1 MAIGCKHLEQAN
13 QAITSRNGHHM
24 SILLL
29 GGSPQLPSSSSR
41 LLAHIGEQLA
51 LQGHSYA
58 RLHVRDLPAHALL
71 QADYADAAIARAVQ
85 AVADAD
91 AIVIATPIY
100 KASYTGLLKAF
111 LDLLPQDGLAGK
123 LVLPLA
129 TGGGHA
135 HTLALDYALR
145 PVLHAL
151 GAKQVFTSI
160 YANAQQLAWHEERGL
175 SLDAPIAARVQ
186 AGIDDVSAGLF
197 LLQGR
202 RPPAPADIAVPAR
215 SLHDQPYA
223 ARYQAA

>member
-1 MAIGCKHLEQAN
+1 
-13 QAITSRNGHHM
+13 M

-41 LLAHIGEQLA
+41 LLLHIGEQLA

-58 RLHVRDLPAHALL
+58 QLHVRDLPARALL
-71 QADYADAAIARAVQ
+71 LADYDDAAIARALR

-160 YANAQQLAWHEERGL
+160 YANAQQLAWDEERGL
-175 SLDAPIAARVQ
+175 SLDAPIAARVR
-186 AGIDDVSAGLF
+186 AGIEELSSGLF
-197 LLQGR
+197 VLQGL
-202 RPPAPADIAVPAR
+202 RPPAPADISLPVR
-215 SLHDQPYA
+215 SLQDQPYA
-223 ARYQAA
+223 PQFQAA

>member
-1 MAIGCKHLEQAN
+1 
-13 QAITSRNGHHM
+13 M

-29 GGSPQLPSSSSR
+29 GGSPHIPSSSSR
-41 LLAHIGEQLA
+41 LLLHIGEQLA
-51 LQGHSYA
+51 LHGHTYSK
-58 RLHVRDLPAHALL
+58 LDVRDLPARALL
-71 QADYADAAIARAVQ
+71 QADYSDADIAGAVRAV
-85 AVADAD
+85 AEAD

-160 YANAQQLAWHEERGL
+160 YANAQQLDWHEERGL
-175 SLDAPIAARVQ
+175 SLDAPIELRVQ
-186 AGIDDVSAGLF
+186 AGIAEVSAGLF
-197 LLQGR
+197 ILQGAR
-202 RPPAPADIAVPAR
+202 RPAAANGETLAPPSR
-215 SLHDQPYA
+215 TLQEQPYTPSLQTA
-223 ARYQAA
+223 

>member
-1 MAIGCKHLEQAN
+1 
-13 QAITSRNGHHM
+13 M

-41 LLAHIGEQLA
+41 LLLHIGEQLA

-58 RLHVRDLPAHALL
+58 QLHVRDLPAHALL
-71 QADYADAAIARAVQ
+71 LADYDDAAIARAVR

-160 YANAQQLAWHEERGL
+160 YANAQQLAWQEEGGL

-186 AGIDDVSAGLF
+186 AGIEELSTGLF
-197 LLQGR
+197 VLQGR
-202 RPPAPADIAVPAR
+202 RPPAPADIPPPVR
-215 SLHDQPYA
+215 SLQDQPYA
-223 ARYQAA
+223 PQYQAA

>member
-1 MAIGCKHLEQAN
+1 
-13 QAITSRNGHHM
+13 M

-51 LQGHSYA
+51 LQGHHYA
-58 RLHVRDLPAHALL
+58 RLHVRDLPARALL
-71 QADYADAAIARAVQ
+71 LADYDDAAIARAVR
-85 AVADAD
+85 AVAEAD

-111 LDLLPQDGLAGK
+111 LDLLP
-123 LVLPLA
+123 P
-129 TGGGHA
+129 
-135 HTLALDYALR
+135 LR

-160 YANAQQLAWHEERGL
+160 YANAQQLEWHEEHGL

-186 AGIDDVSAGLF
+186 AGIEELSTGLF
-197 LLQGR
+197 VLQGQ
-202 RPPAPADIAVPAR
+202 RPPVPAPAHAAAADASVPGR
-215 SLHDQPYA
+215 SLQDQPYA
-223 ARYQAA
+223 PRFQAA

>member
-1 MAIGCKHLEQAN
+1 
-13 QAITSRNGHHM
+13 M

-41 LLAHIGEQLA
+41 LLLHIGEQLA

-58 RLHVRDLPAHALL
+58 SLHVRDLPARALL
-71 QADYADAAIARAVQ
+71 LADYDDAAIARAVR

-100 KASYTGLLKAF
+100 KAAYTGLLKAF

-160 YANAQQLAWHEERGL
+160 YANAQQLDWHAERGL

-186 AGIDDVSAGLF
+186 AGIEEVAAGLF
-197 LLQGR
+197 VLQGR
-202 RPPAPADIAVPAR
+202 RPTAPAEIPLPVR
-215 SLHDQPYA
+215 SLQDQPYA
-223 ARYQAA
+223 PHYQAA

>member
-1 MAIGCKHLEQAN
+1 
-13 QAITSRNGHHM
+13 M

-41 LLAHIGEQLA
+41 LLLHIGEQLA

-58 RLHVRDLPAHALL
+58 QLHVRDLPARALL
-71 QADYADAAIARAVQ
+71 LADYDDAAIARAVR

-160 YANAQQLAWHEERGL
+160 YANAQQLAWDEERGL
-175 SLDAPIAARVQ
+175 SLDALIAARVR
-186 AGIDDVSAGLF
+186 AGIEELSTGLF
-197 LLQGR
+197 VLQGL
-202 RPPAPADIAVPAR
+202 RPPAPADISLPVR
-215 SLHDQPYA
+215 SLQDQPYA
-223 ARYQAA
+223 PQFQAA

>member
-1 MAIGCKHLEQAN
+1 
-13 QAITSRNGHHM
+13 M

-29 GGSPQLPSSSSR
+29 GGSPHIPSSSSR
-41 LLAHIGEQLA
+41 LLQHIGDQLA
-51 LQGHSYA
+51 LHGHSYSK
-58 RLHVRDLPAHALL
+58 LDVRDLPARALL
-71 QADYADAAIARAVQ
+71 QADYADAQIADAVRAV
-85 AVADAD
+85 AEAD
-91 AIVIATPIY
+91 AILIATPIY

-160 YANAQQLAWHEERGL
+160 YANAQQLDWHDERGL
-175 SLDAPIAARVQ
+175 TLDAPIAARVQ
-186 AGIDDVSAGLF
+186 AGIAEVSTGLF
-197 LLQGR
+197 ILQGAR
-202 RPPAPADIAVPAR
+202 RPAAANGDATVDNAPAPAR
-215 SLHDQPYA
+215 SLQQQPYTPSLQTA
-223 ARYQAA
+223 

>member
-1 MAIGCKHLEQAN
+1 
-13 QAITSRNGHHM
+13 M

-41 LLAHIGEQLA
+41 LLLHIGEQLA

-58 RLHVRDLPAHALL
+58 QLHVRDLPARALL
-71 QADYADAAIARAVQ
+71 LADYDDAAIARAVR

-160 YANAQQLAWHEERGL
+160 YANAQQLAWDEERGL
-175 SLDAPIAARVQ
+175 SLDAPIAERVL
-186 AGIDDVSAGLF
+186 AGIEELSTGLF
-197 LLQGR
+197 VLQGQ
-202 RPPAPADIAVPAR
+202 RPPAPVAADASVPGR
-215 SLHDQPYA
+215 SLRDQPYA
-223 ARYQAA
+223 PHYQAA

>member
-1 MAIGCKHLEQAN
+1 
-13 QAITSRNGHHM
+13 M

-29 GGSPQLPSSSSR
+29 GGSPHIPSSSSR
-41 LLAHIGEQLA
+41 LLLHIGEQLA
-51 LQGHSYA
+51 LHGHTYSK
-58 RLHVRDLPAHALL
+58 LDVRDLPARALL
-71 QADYADAAIARAVQ
+71 QADYSDVDIAGAVRT
-85 AVADAD
+85 VAEAD

-160 YANAQQLAWHEERGL
+160 YANAQQLDWHEERGL
-175 SLDAPIAARVQ
+175 SLDATIELRVQ
-186 AGIDDVSAGLF
+186 AGIAEVSAGLF
-197 LLQGR
+197 ILQGAR
-202 RPPAPADIAVPAR
+202 RPAAANGDTPVPAR
-215 SLHDQPYA
+215 SLQQQPYTPSLQTA
-223 ARYQAA
+223 

>member
-1 MAIGCKHLEQAN
+1 
-13 QAITSRNGHHM
+13 M

-41 LLAHIGEQLA
+41 LLLHIGEQLA

-58 RLHVRDLPAHALL
+58 QLHVRDLPARALL
-71 QADYADAAIARAVQ
+71 LADYDDAAIARAVR

-160 YANAQQLAWHEERGL
+160 YANAQQLAWHEEGGL
-175 SLDAPIAARVQ
+175 SLDAPIADRVQ
-186 AGIDDVSAGLF
+186 AGIEELSTGLF
-197 LLQGR
+197 VLQGQ
-202 RPPAPADIAVPAR
+202 RPSAPAEIAHPVR
-215 SLHDQPYA
+215 SLQDQPYA
-223 ARYQAA
+223 PHYQAA

>member
-1 MAIGCKHLEQAN
+1 
-13 QAITSRNGHHM
+13 M

-29 GGSPQLPSSSSR
+29 GGSPHIPSSSSR
-41 LLAHIGEQLA
+41 LLQHIGDQLA
-51 LQGHSYA
+51 LHGHSYSK
-58 RLHVRDLPAHALL
+58 LDVRDLPARALL
-71 QADYADAAIARAVQ
+71 QADYADAQIADAVRAV
-85 AVADAD
+85 AEAD
-91 AIVIATPIY
+91 AILIATPIY

-160 YANAQQLAWHEERGL
+160 YANAQQLDWHDERGL
-175 SLDAPIAARVQ
+175 TLDAPIAARVQ
-186 AGIDDVSAGLF
+186 AGIAEVSTGLF
-197 LLQGR
+197 ILQGAR
-202 RPPAPADIAVPAR
+202 RPVAANGDATVDDTPAPAR
-215 SLHDQPYA
+215 SLQQQPYTQSLQTA
-223 ARYQAA
+223 

>member
-1 MAIGCKHLEQAN
+1 
-13 QAITSRNGHHM
+13 M

-41 LLAHIGEQLA
+41 LLLHIGEQLA

-58 RLHVRDLPAHALL
+58 QLHVRDLPARALL
-71 QADYADAAIARAVQ
+71 LADYDDAAIARAVR

-160 YANAQQLAWHEERGL
+160 YANAQQLAWDEERGL
-175 SLDAPIAARVQ
+175 SLDALIAARVR
-186 AGIDDVSAGLF
+186 AGIEELSSGLF
-197 LLQGR
+197 VLQGL
-202 RPPAPADIAVPAR
+202 RPPAPADISLPVR
-215 SLHDQPYA
+215 SLQDQPYA
-223 ARYQAA
+223 PQFQAA

>member
-1 MAIGCKHLEQAN
+1 
-13 QAITSRNGHHM
+13 M

-29 GGSPQLPSSSSR
+29 GGSPHIPSSSSR
-41 LLAHIGEQLA
+41 LLLHIGEQLA
-51 LQGHSYA
+51 LHGHTYSK
-58 RLHVRDLPAHALL
+58 LDVRDLPARALL
-71 QADYADAAIARAVQ
+71 QADYSDAEIAGAVRAV
-85 AVADAD
+85 AEAD

-160 YANAQQLAWHEERGL
+160 YANAQQLDWHEERGL
-175 SLDAPIAARVQ
+175 SLDAPIELRVQ
-186 AGIDDVSAGLF
+186 AGIAEVSAGLF
-197 LLQGR
+197 ILQGAR
-202 RPPAPADIAVPAR
+202 RPLAANSDRAADDTPAQPER
-215 SLHDQPYA
+215 SLQQQPYTPSLQTA
-223 ARYQAA
+223 

>member
-1 MAIGCKHLEQAN
+1 
-13 QAITSRNGHHM
+13 M

-41 LLAHIGEQLA
+41 LLLHIGEQLA

-58 RLHVRDLPAHALL
+58 QLHVRDLPARALL
-71 QADYADAAIARAVQ
+71 LADYDDAAIARAVR

-100 KASYTGLLKAF
+100 KAAYTGLLKAF

-160 YANAQQLAWHEERGL
+160 YANAQQLAWDEERGL
-175 SLDAPIAARVQ
+175 SLDAPIAARVR
-186 AGIDDVSAGLF
+186 AGIEELSSGLF
-197 LLQGR
+197 VLQGL
-202 RPPAPADIAVPAR
+202 RPPAPADISLPVR
-215 SLHDQPYA
+215 SLQEQPYA
-223 ARYQAA
+223 PQFQAA

>member
-1 MAIGCKHLEQAN
+1 
-13 QAITSRNGHHM
+13 M

-29 GGSPQLPSSSSR
+29 GGSPHIPSSSSR
-41 LLAHIGEQLA
+41 LLLHIGEQLA
-51 LQGHSYA
+51 LHGHTYSK
-58 RLHVRDLPAHALL
+58 LDVRDLPAHALL
-71 QADYADAAIARAVQ
+71 QADYSDVDIAGAVRAV
-85 AVADAD
+85 AEAD

-160 YANAQQLAWHEERGL
+160 YANAQQLDWHEERGL
-175 SLDAPIAARVQ
+175 SLDAPIELRVQ
-186 AGIDDVSAGLF
+186 AGIAEVSAGLF
-197 LLQGR
+197 ILHGAR
-202 RPPAPADIAVPAR
+202 RPAAANGETLAPPSR
-215 SLHDQPYA
+215 TLQEQPYTPSLQTA
-223 ARYQAA
+223 

>member
-1 MAIGCKHLEQAN
+1 
-13 QAITSRNGHHM
+13 M

-41 LLAHIGEQLA
+41 LLLHIGEQLA

-58 RLHVRDLPAHALL
+58 ELHVRDLPARALL
-71 QADYADAAIARAVQ
+71 LADYDDAAIARAVR

-160 YANAQQLAWHEERGL
+160 YANAQQLAWREEGGL
-175 SLDAPIAARVQ
+175 SLDAPITDRVQ
-186 AGIDDVSAGLF
+186 AGIEELSAGLF
-197 LLQGR
+197 VLQGR
-202 RPPAPADIAVPAR
+202 RPSAPADIAAPVR
-215 SLHDQPYA
+215 SLQDQPYA
-223 ARYQAA
+223 PRFQAA